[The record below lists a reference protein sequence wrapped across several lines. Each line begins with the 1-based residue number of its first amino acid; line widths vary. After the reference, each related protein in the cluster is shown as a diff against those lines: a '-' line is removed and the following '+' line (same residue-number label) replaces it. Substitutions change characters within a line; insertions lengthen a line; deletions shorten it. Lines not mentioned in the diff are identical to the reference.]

1 MRILP
6 ATRSDWW
13 QVAISP
19 CKGYLVA
26 VPIVAWSSFVLW
38 PTNNL
43 LFTEGSRILPAE
55 LMRLVEL
62 GYGVCLVGL
71 ALAAASNPDDK
82 RARRSAMLYGVFT
95 VASMFL
101 FYPTTIFQIYK

>member
-1 MRILP
+1 VRILP
-6 ATRSDWW
+6 ATRRDWW

-19 CKGYLVA
+19 CKGYLLA
-26 VPIVAWSSFVLW
+26 VPIVSWSSFVLW

-43 LFTEGSRILPAE
+43 LFSEGSRRLPAE

-71 ALAAASNPDDK
+71 ALAAASNPNDQ
-82 RARRSAMLYGVFT
+82 RARRSATLYGVLT
-95 VASMFL
+95 IASMFL
-101 FYPTTIFQIYK
+101 LFPTTVIHIYK